1 MRISVIN
8 NCDIEGGAARASF
21 RLCGGLRQSGIDVS
35 MWVQHK
41 DGDHYWIAGPEGIL
55 KKIVARVLPHLDIL
69 PLSLY
74 PKRQKKYW
82 SVNWLPNPRLDLN
95 RVDEADVV
103 HLNWI
108 GGGFL
113 PIAAMTKL
121 KRPLVWTLHDTWAYT
136 GGCHYNGGCDNF
148 IYSCGS
154 CPQLGSKKPND
165 LSRKIW
171 QNKMSNWSGLPITI
185 VTPSRWLAGEA
196 KRSSLLR
203 DHRIEV
209 IPNGLDL
216 NVFKPISKVIAR
228 QILGLPEEGLFV
240 LFGAMNAATDKNK
253 GYDYLQAA
261 LARLLTSTKL
271 NITSLLVFGASEPKS
286 ATQFGFPIRFFGR
299 LHDDVA
305 LAVLYSAADVMVVP
319 SVQEAFGQTASEA
332 MSCGTPVV
340 SFGATGL
347 LDIVDHMKN
356 GYLSQPYDSNDLA
369 RGIEW
374 VLEDAER
381 RKRLSESARLKCE
394 EKFEISLVARQYIEL
409 YQSLL

>member
-1 MRISVIN
+1 MKVSILN

-21 RLCGGLRQSGIDVS
+21 RLCAGLRQSGIDVS
-35 MWVQHK
+35 MSVQHK
-41 DGDHYWIAGPEGIL
+41 DGDHYWVAGPEGVI
-55 KKIVARVLPHLDIL
+55 KKITARVLPHLDIL
-69 PLSLY
+69 PLALY
-74 PKRQKKYW
+74 PQRQKKYW
-82 SVNWLPNPRLDLN
+82 SVNWLPNPGLDYKHI
-95 RVDEADVV
+95 DEADIV

-108 GGGFL
+108 GGGLL

-136 GGCHYNGGCDNF
+136 GGCHYNAGCDNF
-148 IYSCGS
+148 VDSCGR

-171 QNKMSNWSGLPITI
+171 RSKKSNWSGLPITI
-185 VTPSRWLAGEA
+185 VTPSQWLAGEA

-216 NVFKPISKVIAR
+216 NVFKPIDKISAR
-228 QILGLPEEGLFV
+228 KILGLPEEGLFV

-261 LARLLTSTKL
+261 LAKLLTSTKL
-271 NITSLLVFGASEPKS
+271 NIASLLVFGASEPKS
-286 ATQFGFPIRFFGR
+286 PAQFGFPVRFFGR

-319 SVQEAFGQTASEA
+319 SAQEAFGQTASEA
-332 MSCGTPVV
+332 MACGTPVV

-347 LDIVDHMKN
+347 LDIVDHMEN
-356 GYLSQPYDSNDLA
+356 GYLAQPYESDDLA

-381 RKRLSESARLKCE
+381 RKRLSKNACLKCE
-394 EKFEISLVARQYIEL
+394 TKFEISLVARQYIEL